1 MKAKATIL
9 TLGLIAG
16 IFIPVVLALA
26 AVNTNGRGGV
36 MPAYVDGE
44 LVDLNFKELPP
55 GSADAVLAQ
64 RQAQNVIYQSDD
76 CMPDGEMFISVVDA
90 GDDNVHGLWA
100 AVEIVFDHPAFGCQ
114 QLTSVDAIQAA
125 AEDGLI
131 TLVPTDTM
139 YRCSIIGPQ

>member
-1 MKAKATIL
+1 MKAKATVL

-16 IFIPVVLALA
+16 IFIQVAAVSA

-36 MPAYVDGE
+36 MPTYVDGE
-44 LVDLNFKELPP
+44 LLDLNFKELPP
-55 GSADAVLAQ
+55 GSADAVLAE
-64 RQAQNVIYQSDD
+64 RQAQNVIYRSD
-76 CMPDGEMFISVVDA
+76 CMPDGEMFISVIDA

-100 AVEIVFDHPAFGCQ
+100 EVVIVFDHPAFGCQ
-114 QLTSVDAIQAA
+114 QFTSVDAIQAA

-131 TLVPTDTM
+131 TLVPTDTI